1 MNRKLKNVLSIL
13 AIVIVGALSFGTMI
27 LAENSVQD
35 TSKMQNFGNSP
46 NMSNAQEPPVKP
58 EGSSGNEN
66 GSQTKQ
72 ENSNGAN
79 AQEPPA
85 KPEGLN
91 GESKTSE
98 IEVSYYILF
107 AIEAMV
113 ISILI
118 IYLIMSNFNKKMAR
132 ETLNNGIKIVIFII
146 ATIAVTIALTF
157 LQTYLTKSVFL
168 NENTAQEGS
177 GTQEPNGGINGNNND
192 ISYTAIKEI
201 TEDTNLNNETIS
213 STTANENGVLVNGEV
228 NISIWKRQ

>member
-27 LAENSVQD
+27 LAKNSVQD
-35 TSKMQNFGNSP
+35 TSKMQNFGNPP
-46 NMSNAQEPPVKP
+46 NMSN
-58 EGSSGNEN
+58 S
-66 GSQTKQ
+66 
-72 ENSNGAN
+72 
-79 AQEPPA
+79 QEPPA

-118 IYLIMSNFNKKMAR
+118 IYLIMSNFNKKTAR
-132 ETLNNGIKIVIFII
+132 ETLNDGIKIAIFII

-168 NENTAQEGS
+168 NKNTSQEGS
-177 GTQEPNGGINGNNND
+177 SMQEPNGGMNGNNND

-228 NISIWKRQ
+228 NATLSGITVNKSGNSDGGDTSNF